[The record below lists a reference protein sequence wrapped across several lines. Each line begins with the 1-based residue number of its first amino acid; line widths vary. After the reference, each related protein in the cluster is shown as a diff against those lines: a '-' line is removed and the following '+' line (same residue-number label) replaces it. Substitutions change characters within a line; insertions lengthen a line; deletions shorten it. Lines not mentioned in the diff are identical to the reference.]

1 MDSSART
8 RPACRL
14 GRLLALLL
22 GIGGVFALTAAPV
35 VVNAAPRSRV
45 TTQAPQTIGR
55 TAKSAS
61 SSICSKVTAAAV
73 SAIVGYSVP
82 AATTTTL
89 HEKPTAQ
96 NFGISGVTTLCVFGA
111 QTSLAADKKDVDLTF
126 EITSRA
132 LTAQEVKTE
141 LAKLKSAT
149 STITV
154 APYSGL
160 GVPAF
165 RFTETAAGIK
175 AAGIVG
181 LAGTTYFG
189 ASVLQPLPV
198 SKLASLAKLA
208 RTL

>member
-1 MDSSART
+1 MDSNARN
-8 RPACRL
+8 RPAYRL
-14 GRLLALLL
+14 RRLLALPL
-22 GIGGVFALTAAPV
+22 GIGALVLAAAPV
-35 VVNAAPRSRV
+35 VVNAASRSRV

-61 SSICSKVTAAAV
+61 SSICSKVSAAAV
-73 SAIVGYSVP
+73 SAIVGYRVP

-111 QTSLAADKKDVDLTF
+111 QTSLAADKKAVNLTF

-149 STITV
+149 LKITV
-154 APYSGL
+154 ASYSGL

-165 RFTETAAGIK
+165 LFTETAAGLR
-175 AAGIVG
+175 AASIVG
-181 LAGTTYFG
+181 LAGKTYFG
-189 ASVLQPLPV
+189 ATVLQPLPV

>member
-1 MDSSART
+1 M
-8 RPACRL
+8 
-14 GRLLALLL
+14 LL
-22 GIGGVFALTAAPV
+22 GLGGAIALTADPV
-35 VVNAAPRSRV
+35 GVNAASRSPI
-45 TTQAPQTIGR
+45 TTQARQAIGR
-55 TAKSAS
+55 TATSAS

-73 SAIVGYSVP
+73 SAIVGHSVP
-82 AATTTTL
+82 AATATIL

-96 NFGISGVTTLCVFGA
+96 NFGISGVPTLCVFGA

-132 LTAQEVKTE
+132 LTAQEVRTE

-149 STITV
+149 STIAV

-165 RFTETAAGIK
+165 LFTETVAGIR

-189 ASVLQPLPV
+189 ASVLRRQSGEAGVRVVGRCAP
-198 SKLASLAKLA
+198 
-208 RTL
+208 